1 MLGRRGAQ
9 ATREMLYAAAQA
21 RIIQVMKRHL
31 RTCGLGTLMR
41 LRRIWVVAA
50 GALAIHFSTAPAWA
64 QRAGRVAE
72 EEEGGLLRWGIAVGL
87 AIVICVSA
95 FLNPKRSHRS

>member
-1 MLGRRGAQ
+1 MLGKRGAQ
-9 ATREMLYAAAQA
+9 PTRATLYAAVQA
-21 RIIQVMKRHL
+21 RIIQAMKRHL

-41 LRRIWVVAA
+41 LRPTWVVAA

-64 QRAGRVAE
+64 QRPGHVV
-72 EEEGGLLRWGIAVGL
+72 EEEGGLLQWGIAVGL